1 MACCGSWWRSCGC
14 WSRSVWPTLFPCVHY
29 VCVYFQRHFNLM
41 YSFMLDLLDRKCTPV
56 IPSHLHPSTLHPSI
70 PLYFT
75 PPSLYTSPLYPSPSH
90 LHMHVHTSSLP
101 PHTCT
106 PPHLQTNFSPG
117 CCYYGLLVPLT
128 LPVGVAFAYCNR
140 VGLKFF
146 VHN

>member
-1 MACCGSWWRSCGC
+1 MTCCGSWWRSCGY

-70 PLYFT
+70 PLHFT
-75 PPSLYTSPLYPSPSH
+75 PPSLYTSPLHPSTLHPSIP
-90 LHMHVHTSSLP
+90 P

-106 PPHLQTNFSPG
+106 CMSIPHPSHLTPAHPHTCRQTS
-117 CCYYGLLVPLT
+117 LLA
-128 LPVGVAFAYCNR
+128 VATMVFWC
-140 VGLKFF
+140 
-146 VHN
+146 H